1 MIDVTKKSGLI
12 PYYLSFI
19 FRYGFSI
26 IQVLSVL
33 YFKFKGFSYFDIS
46 IYMSLIA
53 LSTLIFEI
61 PTSIF
66 ADKYGRKKSVLIGY
80 LGTTI
85 VFTLYPFV
93 EITPILLLMGFING
107 FFATF
112 ASGSDSSL
120 IVDNLKKKSLIQK
133 YYVAITILFKVT
145 GIMQGVLGFIFLTI
159 LKPEARIGNFLA
171 IDYLWFIYAVSMLVA
186 TLIFSIGV
194 KEINFKPSKEHSL
207 KLSWECIRH
216 IVKNHNLRLIFLWKF
231 FFFIVFYAWF
241 FLYLPYLN
249 SFGIEIDKISLAYT
263 LLFVV
268 GLPFIWIGKKIF
280 DKIKREKPFL
290 ILNYLAYFLFS
301 LTVIF
306 FDVKMFAYI
315 YWYIRWNF
323 AALFSPIESTYQ
335 ETFIL
340 SKFRSTTHSIQTIVT
355 SGGGAIGAF
364 IGGLLLNHTTPQYA
378 IFYSSFL
385 IIPVIILIA
394 LLKK

>member
-1 MIDVTKKSGLI
+1 MVVTKKSGLL
-12 PYYLSFI
+12 PYYASFI

-26 IQVLSVL
+26 VQILSVL

-80 LGTTI
+80 LGTTV
-85 VFTLYPFV
+85 VFALYPFV
-93 EITPILLLMGFING
+93 EITSILLLMGFING

-133 YYVAITILFKVT
+133 YYITITILFKVT
-145 GIMQGVLGFIFLTI
+145 GIMSGVLGYVFLTI
-159 LKPEARIGNFLA
+159 LNPEARIGNFLA
-171 IDYLWFIYAVSMLVA
+171 IDYLWFIYAIAMLMS

-194 KEINFKPSKEHSL
+194 KEFNFKPSKEHSL
-207 KLSWECIRH
+207 RLSWECIKH
-216 IVKNHNLRLIFLWKF
+216 IVQEYNLRLIFLWKF

-241 FLYLPYLN
+241 ILYLPYLN
-249 SFGIEIDKISLAYT
+249 SFGIEINNISLAYT

-268 GLPFIWIGKKIF
+268 GLPFVWVGKKIF
-280 DKIKREKPFL
+280 NRIKKEKPFL
-290 ILNYLAYFLFS
+290 TLNYLVYFLFS
-301 LTVIF
+301 ITVIF
-306 FDVKMFAYI
+306 FNTKMFAYI
-315 YWYIRWNF
+315 YWYVRWNF
-323 AALFSPIESTYQ
+323 AALFAPIESSYQ

-355 SGGGAIGAF
+355 SGGGAVGAF
-364 IGGLLLNHTTPQYA
+364 IGGLLLNYTTPQYA

-385 IIPVIILIA
+385 IIPVIICVMF
-394 LLKK
+394 LKE